1 MKVGRGLRRQRLEA
15 HPTHTSEKLSHIAH
29 VLRQIG
35 LATMGHRRQ
44 VGRIG
49 FHQQPIGRHAPRH
62 LAQRLGIAEGDDAG
76 QGYVVAHA
84 QGRAGHVPV
93 LGETVQ
99 DSSLGQVG
107 LGQHRQGI
115 GARLAGMHDHRLAG
129 LPRRLE
135 MQAESGLLQ
144 GCRFGLVVVV
154 QAGLA
159 DGDHPRVVQFAQQP
173 VEHRLAARLE
183 IQRVHADR
191 AIHVVV
197 GFRQTAH
204 RRGVVGT
211 HADAQEATDAAAACR
226 R

>member
-1 MKVGRGLRRQRLEA
+1 M
-15 HPTHTSEKLSHIAH
+15 
-29 VLRQIG
+29 
-35 LATMGHRRQ
+35 
-44 VGRIG
+44 
-49 FHQQPIGRHAPRH
+49 
-62 LAQRLGIAEGDDAG
+62 
-76 QGYVVAHA
+76 
-84 QGRAGHVPV
+84 
-93 LGETVQ
+93 Q

-197 GFRQTAH
+197 GFCQTAH

-211 HADAQEATDAAAACR
+211 HADAQEAADAAAACR
-226 R
+226 RQRGVQGTAVGREVQAVEMAVGIYESHHIVRVGRSDLRAPAR